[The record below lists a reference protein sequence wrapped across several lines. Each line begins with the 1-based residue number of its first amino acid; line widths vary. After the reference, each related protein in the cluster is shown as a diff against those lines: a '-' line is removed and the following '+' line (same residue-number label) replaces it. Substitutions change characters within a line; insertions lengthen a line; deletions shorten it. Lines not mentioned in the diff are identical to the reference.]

1 MLMTDLRVDFVQTAI
16 TRTDRIDHA
25 HVTNVLTELEREAR
39 GALRQ
44 EGIASDRVVILR
56 SADMR
61 YLGQEHTVRVAL
73 PGGLVSSDSI
83 PQIEE
88 RFHQLHEQHYTFR
101 LSSPVELVN
110 FHVAALGLVEKPA
123 LRKLEPHGLSRH
135 QALKG
140 HRQVD
145 FDELGRHESAI
156 YEREH
161 LGAGARVE
169 GPAVVEEPAASTVLF
184 PDDRLS
190 VDDYGNLLV
199 EVGI

>member
-1 MLMTDLRVDFVQTAI
+1 
-16 TRTDRIDHA
+16 
-25 HVTNVLTELEREAR
+25 
-39 GALRQ
+39 
-44 EGIASDRVVILR
+44 
-56 SADMR
+56 
-61 YLGQEHTVRVAL
+61 
-73 PGGLVSSDSI
+73 
-83 PQIEE
+83 
-88 RFHQLHEQHYTFR
+88 
-101 LSSPVELVN
+101 VN

-156 YEREH
+156 YERAH

-190 VDDYGNLLV
+190 VDDYGNLIV